1 MPIRAKTGSNVLVGI
16 CLLVLGMLLG
26 VLVERIRFD
35 RQRSEVIGRYEQAL
49 RDWQSYQISLEKGRK
64 LRPRTP

>member
-1 MPIRAKTGSNVLVGI
+1 MPIRATTGSNVLVGI

-26 VLVERIRFD
+26 ILVERIRFD

-49 RDWQSYQISLEKGRK
+49 RDWQSYQISLEKGRE
-64 LRPRTP
+64 LRRTP

>member
-1 MPIRAKTGSNVLVGI
+1 MPIRAKAGSNVLVGI